1 MTTPLLWSALVL
13 TCVVGLLGVGLY
25 GLLGSRDLIKQLIVL
40 QILAKAAVLAVVL
53 AGRASGHPALG
64 QSLAVTMIVADT
76 VVAIVGLALVV
87 QVRLRTG
94 ASDVHSVSRLRG

>member
-1 MTTPLLWSALVL
+1 MLWPSVVL
-13 TCVVGLLGVGLY
+13 TCIVGLLGVGLY
-25 GLLGSRDLIKQLIVL
+25 GLLRSRDLIRQLVVL
-40 QILAKAAVLAVVL
+40 QILAKAAILALVL

-64 QSLAVTMIVADT
+64 QSLAVTMIAADA